1 MNDVESQIESHFNT
15 LPESK
20 VNELKSLHKLILEV
34 NASAQL
40 WFDNGINSEGKV
52 VTNPT
57 IGYGLQTLHYAK
69 GETKEFFQIGI
80 CATST
85 GISIYLIGL
94 KDKNILKETFSASL
108 GKSSITGYC
117 VKYKHLSD
125 LNLEILN
132 TLIQF
137 GFSEKKLRSRNYS
150 QKVREDKKG

>member
-1 MNDVESQIESHFNT
+1 MFVFYAEELFLPNMNEVEKHIESHFE
-15 LPESK
+15 LLEASRSK
-20 VNELKSLHKLILEV
+20 EFQDLHHLILSL
-34 NASAQL
+34 NPACKL

-57 IGYGLQTLHYAK
+57 IGYGIQTLHYAK

-94 KDKNILKETFSASL
+94 KDKNILKETFGNTL
-108 GKSSITGYC
+108 GKSTITGYC
-117 VKYKHLSD
+117 VKFKRLSD
-125 LNLEILN
+125 LNLEIVK

-137 GFSEKKLRSRNYS
+137 GFSRA
-150 QKVREDKKG
+150 